1 MRISFRRQQ
10 PKPATK
16 RAPPPD
22 PKPPCERCRKIRE
35 AAKRLIGIH

>member
-1 MRISFRRQQ
+1 MRIAFRRQ
-10 PKPATK
+10 KPQAAPK

-35 AAKRLIGIH
+35 SAKRLIGLR